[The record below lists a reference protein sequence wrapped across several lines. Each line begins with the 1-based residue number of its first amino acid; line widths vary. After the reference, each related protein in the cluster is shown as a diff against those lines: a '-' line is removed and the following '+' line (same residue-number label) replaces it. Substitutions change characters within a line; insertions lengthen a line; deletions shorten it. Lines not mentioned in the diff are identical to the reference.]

1 MPARIDA
8 ATELR
13 IQETA
18 KNDFQSV
25 GLLRFCTG
33 RYVSDSAGEIVFN
46 EVNTIPGFTSH
57 SRYPNMMKGIG
68 LSFSDMLDKLLG
80 LYTKRMRKITL
91 SNNKIYDGNL
101 ILVNAAYSLQST
113 RENELVSANT
123 DYPDILLC
131 RDAASALQMVL
142 EKISAAR
149 DIVPVSGYRSQWEQT
164 QIYNDSL
171 KRKRSGIYKEI
182 CCNRRAIV
190 SIRQE
195 WRLIWGY
202 IRITLISSVLIFPMT
217 VFAKCSVKRHRA
229 MALLSAIRQGKKRLR
244 ESHTNL
250 GTSVMLVFR
259 TRQLWRTKTSHL
271 RNMLSLLK
279 TAHRSTHR
287 LMATSK
293 YTIFHLA
300 KNQQKFTCRK
310 RRYIKF
316 PVIM

>member
-1 MPARIDA
+1 
-8 ATELR
+8 
-13 IQETA
+13 
-18 KNDFQSV
+18 
-25 GLLRFCTG
+25 
-33 RYVSDSAGEIVFN
+33 
-46 EVNTIPGFTSH
+46 
-57 SRYPNMMKGIG
+57 
-68 LSFSDMLDKLLG
+68 
-80 LYTKRMRKITL
+80 MRKITL

-171 KRKRSGIYKEI
+171 KESGAEFTKKYVALPGHSEHQTGMAIDLGLYSDHIDFIRPDFPYDGI
-182 CCNRRAIV
+182 C
-190 SIRQE
+190 E
-195 WRLIWGY
+195 
-202 IRITLISSVLIFPMT
+202 
-217 VFAKCSVKRHRA
+217 VFRERHRA

-279 TAHRSTHR
+279 TAHRSTH
-287 LMATSK
+287 
-293 YTIFHLA
+293 
-300 KNQQKFTCRK
+300 
-310 RRYIKF
+310 
-316 PVIM
+316 

>member
-1 MPARIDA
+1 
-8 ATELR
+8 
-13 IQETA
+13 
-18 KNDFQSV
+18 
-25 GLLRFCTG
+25 
-33 RYVSDSAGEIVFN
+33 
-46 EVNTIPGFTSH
+46 
-57 SRYPNMMKGIG
+57 
-68 LSFSDMLDKLLG
+68 
-80 LYTKRMRKITL
+80 MRKITL

-171 KRKRSGIYKEI
+171 KESGAEFTKKYVALPGHSEHQTGM
-182 CCNRRAIV
+182 AI
-190 SIRQE
+190 
-195 WRLIWGY
+195 

-279 TAHRSTHR
+279 TAHRSTH
-287 LMATSK
+287 
-293 YTIFHLA
+293 
-300 KNQQKFTCRK
+300 
-310 RRYIKF
+310 
-316 PVIM
+316 

>member
-1 MPARIDA
+1 
-8 ATELR
+8 
-13 IQETA
+13 
-18 KNDFQSV
+18 
-25 GLLRFCTG
+25 
-33 RYVSDSAGEIVFN
+33 
-46 EVNTIPGFTSH
+46 
-57 SRYPNMMKGIG
+57 
-68 LSFSDMLDKLLG
+68 
-80 LYTKRMRKITL
+80 MRKITL

-171 KRKRSGIYKEI
+171 KESGAEFTKKYVALPGHSEHQTGM
-182 CCNRRAIV
+182 AIDLGLY
-190 SIRQE
+190 SDHIDFIRP
-195 WRLIWGY
+195 
-202 IRITLISSVLIFPMT
+202 VT

-279 TAHRSTHR
+279 TAHRSTH
-287 LMATSK
+287 
-293 YTIFHLA
+293 
-300 KNQQKFTCRK
+300 
-310 RRYIKF
+310 
-316 PVIM
+316 